1 MKCYNYS
8 CNYFYSNENS
18 DVEYLNVLSM
28 IIIVGL
34 YNLMISIIFFNS

>member
-8 CNYFYSNENS
+8 CNYLYSVHNS
-18 DVEYLNVLSM
+18 DIEYLNILSM